1 MPNYRYQGRDRF
13 GKIKRGKAS
22 GATPRDVTMALR
34 EKGIAV
40 INLTEVKETLWN
52 RELTLERSVK
62 SQDFVVYLRQFS
74 TLLNAGVPVV
84 DATSLLAEQTESP
97 ALKKALFGIE
107 TELRA
112 GHPFSESAAKYPKIF
127 PLLFVNMLKAGELS
141 GNLET
146 SLERLA
152 DYYEKQHATT
162 QKIKSA
168 LVYPISVSIIAVAV
182 IIFMLTFV
190 IPRFQA
196 MFASFNTQL
205 PLITRMVLGTSRW
218 MTTFWWLIM
227 IIICA
232 LVISMYI
239 LSRQSR
245 IHYQIDRIKL
255 KMPIFGP
262 LLQKAAIAR
271 FSRTLSS
278 LLASS
283 VPILQAVDMVGKVVG
298 NKVIEKKLIE
308 TRVAVES
315 GESIASSMKNSVVIP
330 PLVTQMMAIGE
341 QTGAL
346 DSMLAK
352 VADFYES
359 EVEHTT
365 DRLKSLIEP
374 VMILILAGIVG
385 FIVLSV
391 FLPMFKLYNQLG

>member
-1 MPNYRYQGRDRF
+1 
-13 GKIKRGKAS
+13 
-22 GATPRDVTMALR
+22 
-34 EKGIAV
+34 
-40 INLTEVKETLWN
+40 
-52 RELTLERSVK
+52 
-62 SQDFVVYLRQFS
+62 
-74 TLLNAGVPVV
+74 
-84 DATSLLAEQTESP
+84 
-97 ALKKALFGIE
+97 
-107 TELRA
+107 
-112 GHPFSESAAKYPKIF
+112 
-127 PLLFVNMLKAGELS
+127 MLKAGELS
-141 GNLET
+141 GNLEG

-196 MFASFNTQL
+196 MFASFNAQL
-205 PLITRMVLGTSRW
+205 PLITRMVLGASRW
-218 MTTFWWLIM
+218 MAAFWWLVLM
-227 IIICA
+227 IICIM
-232 LVISMYI
+232 VILIYI
-239 LSRQSR
+239 LSRQSS

-262 LLQKAAIAR
+262 LLQKATIAR

-391 FLPMFKLYNQLG
+391 FLPMFQLYNQLS